1 MALLPDLKMYG
12 RFAMGLRRFLRETIS
27 LEQSRAIIQQRLEER
42 EDNFLRLVERGIFG
56 RRCTV
61 FNIGGN
67 KYRLIV
73 KIEYKL
79 QTIYIKHVLTHDEYN
94 KEKWKHDC

>member
-1 MALLPDLKMYG
+1 MITRGALKD
-12 RFAMGLRRFLRETIS
+12 FAALNKGAESPLDSWYRVAKKAHWRNI
-27 LEQSRAIIQQRLEER
+27 ADVRLSYPHA
-42 EDNFLRLVERGIFG
+42 DAVG
-56 RRCTV
+56 RCTV

-79 QTIYIKHVLTHDEYN
+79 QTVYIKRVLIHAEYD
-94 KEKWKHDC
+94 KGDWKRDC